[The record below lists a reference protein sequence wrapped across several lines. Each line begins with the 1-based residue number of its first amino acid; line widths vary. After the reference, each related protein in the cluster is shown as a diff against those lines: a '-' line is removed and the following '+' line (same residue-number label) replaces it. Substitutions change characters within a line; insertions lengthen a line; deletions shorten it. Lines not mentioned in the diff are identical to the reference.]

1 MIVKNWYNEIIILL
15 QKQLFPIENI
25 LIAIDSLKNQLNY
38 GKRLRINIILC
49 LFESLGHVCAMRK
62 ERKVIFLFSTFFVLD
77 VTISFVICL
86 CFLYLDEKAFVF
98 SFVKKHILS
107 KNKRDFRTFLSTY
120 ISLVPRDNPW
130 SRDTNKPCFRTPIFR

>member
-1 MIVKNWYNEIIILL
+1 MI
-15 QKQLFPIENI
+15 
-25 LIAIDSLKNQLNY
+25 
-38 GKRLRINIILC
+38 R

-130 SRDTNKPCFRTPIFR
+130 SRDTNKPCFRTPIFRYGFLKEFCKFTLPLRINIPIKVASFFVD